1 MKFVDKFS
9 LVYLLATSVSFCF
22 AQNCKTDCSSTCSP
36 SCSGNNV
43 CTVGTMTTCGVC
55 PVPKCV
61 PRSTIGLP
69 DIVDSTDS
77 SSPSNAGLIGGLVGG
92 ILGAGLIVGVLI
104 FLLIRRRIKKKS
116 TIPLAF
122 RSKQRSNSNNNNSN
136 NTAVNEEMQER
147 ASRQV
152 LSGVIPVT
160 FIPPTPSGH
169 NSIYT
174 ESEAET
180 PRSRYG
186 SFATFANQNDDDLEN
201 PFSDRPI
208 SNAHS
213 IMTTTTT
220 TTDYHGR
227 RDSME
232 SNVSRQHV
240 ATVVQATQVMR
251 AKPQIMRVNTVKVQD
266 GLTRSGSFKK
276 TIQPDTANSSAS
288 TPITANSR
296 ATTPLPVSLPA
307 VEATAITITEE
318 DDPFDD
324 KNKVTS
330 APSPTTSYTDSI
342 VGSRNNKPTD
352 SVMSAP
358 GDGEITIFWNGS

>member
-1 MKFVDKFS
+1 
-9 LVYLLATSVSFCF
+9 
-22 AQNCKTDCSSTCSP
+22 
-36 SCSGNNV
+36 
-43 CTVGTMTTCGVC
+43 MTTCGVC

-69 DIVDSTDS
+69 DISDTTDS
-77 SSPSNAGLIGGLVGG
+77 GSSSNAGLIGGLVGG

-104 FLLIRRRIKKKS
+104 FLFIRRRIKKKNN
-116 TIPLAF
+116 IPLAF
-122 RSKQRSNSNNNNSN
+122 RSKQRDIHSNSNSP
-136 NTAVNEEMQER
+136 AVNEEMQER

-160 FIPPTPSGH
+160 FIPPTPSSH
-169 NSIYT
+169 NSVYT

-186 SFATFANQNDDDLEN
+186 SFATFANQNEDDLEN

-227 RDSME
+227 RDSIE
-232 SNVSRQHV
+232 STVSRQHV

-251 AKPQIMRVNTVKVQD
+251 AKPQIMRVNTVKVHD

-276 TIQPDTANSSAS
+276 TIQPDNTNSSAS
-288 TPITANSR
+288 TPISAHSR
-296 ATTPLPVSLPA
+296 APTPLPVSSP
-307 VEATAITITEE
+307 EATTITITEE

-330 APSPTTSYTDSI
+330 AALPTTTYTDSV

>member
-1 MKFVDKFS
+1 MKFVDKV
-9 LVYLLATSVSFCF
+9 LLAYLLTNAISVCF

-43 CTVGTMTTCGVC
+43 CAVGTMTTCGVC

-69 DIVDSTDS
+69 DIEDTTDS
-77 SSPSNAGLIGGLVGG
+77 GSSSNAGLIGGLVGG

-104 FLLIRRRIKKKS
+104 FLMIRRRIKKKN

-122 RSKQRSNSNNNNSN
+122 RSKQRNNNSN
-136 NTAVNEEMQER
+136 NTTASVNEEMQEP

-160 FIPPTPSGH
+160 FIPPTASSH
-169 NSIYT
+169 NSMYT

-186 SFATFANQNDDDLEN
+186 SFATFANQNEDDLEN

-220 TTDYHGR
+220 ATDYHSR
-227 RDSME
+227 RDSTE

-266 GLTRSGSFKK
+266 GVTRSGSFKK
-276 TIQPDTANSSAS
+276 TIQPDNTSSSAS
-288 TPITANSR
+288 TPITPHSR
-296 ATTPLPVSLPA
+296 AITPLPATSPA
-307 VEATAITITEE
+307 VQATSITITEE

-330 APSPTTSYTDSI
+330 AASPTTSYTNSI

>member
-1 MKFVDKFS
+1 MKFVNKVS
-9 LVYLLATSVSFCF
+9 LVYLLATSIGFCY
-22 AQNCKTDCSSTCSP
+22 AQNCKTDCSSTCYP

-43 CTVGTMTTCGVC
+43 CAVGTMTTCGVC

-69 DIVDSTDS
+69 DIEDTSDS
-77 SSPSNAGLIGGLVGG
+77 SGGSSNAGLIGGLVGG

-104 FLLIRRRIKKKS
+104 FLMVRRRIKKKNS
-116 TIPLAF
+116 IPLAF
-122 RSKQRSNSNNNNSN
+122 RGKQRSNNHS
-136 NTAVNEEMQER
+136 TAVNEEMQEQ
-147 ASRQV
+147 ASRQQV

-160 FIPPTPSGH
+160 FIPPTASSH
-169 NSIYT
+169 NSMYT

-186 SFATFANQNDDDLEN
+186 SFATFANQNEQDDDLEN

-266 GLTRSGSFKK
+266 GVTRSGSFKK
-276 TIQPDTANSSAS
+276 TIQPDHTNSSASS
-288 TPITANSR
+288 TPITAHAR
-296 ATTPLPVSLPA
+296 ATTTPLPAAA
-307 VEATAITITEE
+307 VEATSITITEE

-324 KNKVTS
+324 KNKVSS
-330 APSPTTSYTDSI
+330 AASPTTSYTDSV

>member
-1 MKFVDKFS
+1 
-9 LVYLLATSVSFCF
+9 
-22 AQNCKTDCSSTCSP
+22 
-36 SCSGNNV
+36 
-43 CTVGTMTTCGVC
+43 MTTCGVC
-55 PVPKCV
+55 PTPKCV
-61 PRSTIGLP
+61 SRSTLGLP
-69 DIVDSTDS
+69 NIDDSGPS
-77 SSPSNAGLIGGLVGG
+77 SNSSNAGLIGGLVGG
-92 ILGAGLIVGVLI
+92 LLGAGLIIGALI
-104 FLLIRRRIKKKS
+104 YLFIRRRNKNKDNL
-116 TIPLAF
+116 PLAF
-122 RSKQRSNSNNNNSN
+122 RSKQRNNN

-152 LSGVIPVT
+152 MSGVIPVT
-160 FIPPTPSGH
+160 FIPPTASNH
-169 NSIYT
+169 NSMYT

-186 SFATFANQNDDDLEN
+186 SFATFANHHDDDLEN

-227 RDSME
+227 RDSIE
-232 SNVSRQHV
+232 SHVSRQQV

-251 AKPQIMRVNTVKVQD
+251 AKPQIMRVNTVKVE
-266 GLTRSGSFKK
+266 GLSRSGSFKK
-276 TIQPDTANSSAS
+276 TIQPENASSSNS
-288 TPITANSR
+288 TPTSR
-296 ATTPLPVSLPA
+296 TTTPLPTASPLLP
-307 VEATAITITEE
+307 TAIVTTTTTTPTITEE

-324 KNKVTS
+324 KNKVTTT
-330 APSPTTSYTDSI
+330 SPTAAYTDSVI
-342 VGSRNNKPTD
+342 GPRNNKPTD

>member
-1 MKFVDKFS
+1 
-9 LVYLLATSVSFCF
+9 
-22 AQNCKTDCSSTCSP
+22 
-36 SCSGNNV
+36 
-43 CTVGTMTTCGVC
+43 MTTCGVC

-69 DIVDSTDS
+69 DIEDTTDNGS
-77 SSPSNAGLIGGLVGG
+77 SSNAGLIGGLVGG

-104 FLLIRRRIKKKS
+104 FLMIRRRIKKKNN
-116 TIPLAF
+116 IPLAF
-122 RSKQRSNSNNNNSN
+122 RSKQRSNSNN

-160 FIPPTPSGH
+160 FIPPTASSH
-169 NSIYT
+169 NSMYT

-186 SFATFANQNDDDLEN
+186 SFATFANQNQDDLEN

-227 RDSME
+227 RDSIE

-266 GLTRSGSFKK
+266 GVTRSGSFKK
-276 TIQPDTANSSAS
+276 TIQPDHASSPAS
-288 TPITANSR
+288 TPISAHSR
-296 ATTPLPVSLPA
+296 ATTPLPVAFPA
-307 VEATAITITEE
+307 ATSITIAED

-330 APSPTTSYTDSI
+330 AASPTTSYTDSV
-342 VGSRNNKPTD
+342 VGPRNNKPTD